1 MDHHLATEPPGSS
14 ALLAMN
20 ELAKSHRDHA
30 RYYASAPHERAAVL
44 RQHADSLRALA
55 DQWSLPGTPPSL
67 STLRRSLWLIADEA
81 AGNGAWLDAAME
93 SSWDEAASLI
103 ELDEFADVLEVRH
116 RIIANDWQAAL
127 LDGLAA
133 KLLRRALDIL
143 ESVDAIPTA
152 RRDPT
157 SITASANRLRGAA
170 AIIARAAELLD
181 DAAALGAEN
190 ERHWSVVRG
199 RIRELAVTEDGP

>member
-1 MDHHLATEPPGSS
+1 M
-14 ALLAMN
+14 
-20 ELAKSHRDHA
+20 
-30 RYYASAPHERAAVL
+30 L
-44 RQHADSLRALA
+44 RQHADSLLALA
-55 DQWSLPGTPPSL
+55 SQWSKPEAPPSL
-67 STLRRSLWLIADEA
+67 TTLRRSLWLIADDA

-93 SSWDEAASLI
+93 SSWEEAASLI
-103 ELDEFADVLEVRH
+103 ELDEFADVLEERH

-133 KLLRRALDIL
+133 RLLRRALDIL
-143 ESVDAIPTA
+143 ESVDALPTA
-152 RRDPT
+152 WRDQT

-181 DAAALGAEN
+181 DAAALGEEN

-199 RIRELAVTEDGP
+199 RMRELGATEDGS